1 MTSNMDFTDKAQAT
15 LAAAVQLAKDYANAQ
30 GKMDRYC
37 FVLLVTNYILV
48 APPHLAFALLNEEAA
63 APIPGGVAGP
73 SHGNTSLFT
82 SAIQRAGGDPAIITR
97 GVQRLLV
104 RLPAQSPPPEET
116 SLSSAALKILREAKE
131 LQTTMHDSVSD
142 LPILH

>member
-1 MTSNMDFTDKAQAT
+1 
-15 LAAAVQLAKDYANAQ
+15 
-30 GKMDRYC
+30 
-37 FVLLVTNYILV
+37 V
-48 APPHLAFALLNEEAA
+48 APAHLAFALLNEEAA

-73 SHGNTSLFT
+73 SHGNVSLFT
-82 SAIQRAGGDPAIITR
+82 SAIQRAGGDPTIITR

-142 LPILH
+142 PLILN